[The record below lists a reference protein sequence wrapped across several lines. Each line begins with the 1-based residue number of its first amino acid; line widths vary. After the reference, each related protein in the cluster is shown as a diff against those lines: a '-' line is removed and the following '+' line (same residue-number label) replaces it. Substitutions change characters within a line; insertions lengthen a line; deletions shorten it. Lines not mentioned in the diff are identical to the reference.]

1 MQKIINQILKFGVVG
16 GLAFLIDYFLLMFLA
31 SVAGLNPLVAAPISF
46 TVSLVFNY
54 ICSMKFVFESRED
67 LSRQKEFLI
76 FLVLSL
82 IGLGINQLVI
92 WFMIDAFP
100 AIWEPLVKICSFM
113 KNEKLQLTGAK
124 LVATF
129 IVMVWNFVGRKVLLE
144 KKEENPEKKSAESL
158 ERV

>member
-16 GLAFLIDYFLLMFLA
+16 GLSFLIDYFLLMFLA
-31 SVAGLNPLVAAPISF
+31 SVVGLNPLVAAPISF

-76 FLVLSL
+76 FLILSL

-100 AIWEPLVKICSFM
+100 EVWVPFIKIFSFM
-113 KNEKLQLTGAK
+113 ENEKLQLTGAK

-144 KKEENPEKKSAESL
+144 KKEEKSTESL
-158 ERV
+158 EHV

>member
-16 GLAFLIDYFLLMFLA
+16 GLAFLIDYFLLMFLT
-31 SVAGLNPLVAAPISF
+31 SVVGLEPLVSAPISF

-82 IGLGINQLVI
+82 IGLGINQVVI
-92 WFMIDAFP
+92 WFMIDGFP
-100 AIWEPLVKICSFM
+100 QIWVPFVKQFSFM
-113 KNEKLQLTGAK
+113 GNEKLQLTIAK
-124 LVATF
+124 LAATF
-129 IVMVWNFVGRKVLLE
+129 IVMVWNFIGRKVLLE
-144 KKEENPEKKSAESL
+144 KKEEKAAEM
-158 ERV
+158 